1 MGWEVLALWLI
12 VAGTVIWFIRDEKRL
27 RAEADIERAA
37 RYYAHAPKYRHAPRL
52 PAEEAVPPVRRSV
65 GGLSPEQRAFMQA
78 LLDARPTTQD

>member
-1 MGWEVLALWLI
+1 MGLELLALWLI

-37 RYYAHAPKYRHAPRL
+37 RYYAHAPKYRHVPPAPV
-52 PAEEAVPPVRRSV
+52 EEPMPPVRRAA

-78 LLDARPTTQD
+78 LVAAKPTTQD